1 MSSKLRQ
8 TGQIVL
14 DFWHR
19 LSGIGQPQDEPE
31 EARKI
36 TLVNQIAFFGIVV
49 PLGYNIFYAVYDVS
63 LLAPAIII
71 NVLGMT
77 LCLTVLLLNH
87 KGDYQLARWILVTG
101 PNLQIFA
108 LTYYLSTATGM
119 HLLHIMMASF
129 PLLLVT
135 KSSTWIKIVF
145 SFMPIGFYLVSY
157 LVFTPESSPIRL
169 PEDIMQIMYVIVSV
183 SVFALV
189 ILFLYLF
196 HMEVVRAERLLND
209 EYKRSESLLMNI
221 LPESVASELKTD
233 SRSIAER
240 YDSATV
246 LFCDIVG
253 FTRMASSMEPGY
265 MIELLNQIF
274 SRFDEYAEKHEL
286 EKIKTVGDSY
296 MVAGGVPAL
305 NDNHITN
312 MANFALDIK
321 EFINTSP
328 LSNPGINVRIG
339 FHTGPVIAGVI
350 GRKKF
355 AYDIWGD
362 TVNIASRME
371 SHGIPGEIHVSE
383 TVYQAM
389 RNDFIMVYRG
399 MTPVKG
405 MHDMRTYLLKRQI

>member
-1 MSSKLRQ
+1 MSSKLKQ
-8 TGQIVL
+8 TGQL
-14 DFWHR
+14 ALEYWRR
-19 LSGIGQPQDEPE
+19 LSDIGLPQDEAE

-49 PLGYNIFYAVYDVS
+49 PLGYNIFYALYDFS

-71 NVLGMT
+71 NALGMT
-77 LCLTVLLLNH
+77 LCLTVLVLNY
-87 KGDYQLARWILVTG
+87 KQDYQLARWILVTG

-135 KSSTWIKIVF
+135 KSRTWIKIVF

-157 LVFTPESSPIRL
+157 LAFTPGNSPIRL
-169 PEDIMQIMYVIVSV
+169 PEDILQIMYIFVSV
-183 SVFALV
+183 SVFGLV

-196 HMEVVRAERLLND
+196 HREVVRAESLLNE
-209 EYKRSESLLMNI
+209 EYNRSESLLLNI
-221 LPESVASELKTD
+221 LPETVANELKSD
-233 SRSIAER
+233 SRVIAER

-274 SRFDEYAEKHEL
+274 SRFDEYAEKYEL

-296 MVAGGVPAL
+296 MVAGGVPAPH
-305 NDNHITN
+305 DNHIAN

-321 EFINTSP
+321 EFINASP
-328 LSNPGINVRIG
+328 VSSPGINVRIG
-339 FHTGPVIAGVI
+339 FHSGPVIAGVI
-350 GRKKF
+350 GRNKF

-383 TVYQAM
+383 TVYQAL
-389 RNDFIMVYRG
+389 RNHFIMVYRG
-399 MTPVKG
+399 LTPVKG
-405 MHDMRTYLLKRQI
+405 MQDMRTYLLKSQF